1 MALYL
6 TQKMSSGTLEAITYY
21 RKQTNEHPS
30 HTETGKFTQD
40 AKNNYATFNHIPVAN
55 VRESAFKSG
64 QGIPT
69 GGKTY
74 EI

>member
-6 TQKMSSGTLEAITYY
+6 TQKMSSGTLPAITYY
-21 RKQTNEHPS
+21 RKQINDHPS

-55 VRESAFKSG
+55 VIEGAFKSG